1 MTRKEQG
8 EMGNGFEADGTWR
21 SPMWRGV
28 SKEGDELAGWGAGSE
43 YEASVADDE
52 EIRRA
57 VHEMRKVSD
66 DIEDFFGDAK
76 NDHGHEPVYAAYRR
90 YERVAND
97 LNKRVLGEVSAWFR
111 KAHEQKALVLA
122 LATSGVDTESEMV
135 EVLEI
140 VLMELDGTVAYHQK
154 LRPEYAFGGEVAGT
168 KIHGHTVKSLHSEP
182 TFTEAYPSFV
192 RALEGRR
199 VIAYNAPWV
208 ARVLELECERA
219 YKPNPLEGMGLDA
232 CVMAH
237 RSRFAGQYMVSTGEY
252 KSLPLGSP
260 DSTPLGVARTV
271 CDVVEAYRRAEDYY
285 SVPETPYD
293 PWERGDWEFRAHK
306 FGWKDANKPA
316 DYETD
321 SERDARHE
329 REYREAEEKRKARV
343 AELVAGG
350 MPKEEAERTAL
361 DEAWED
367 IPF

>member
-1 MTRKEQG
+1 MTREKQG
-8 EMGNGFEADGTWR
+8 DMGNGFDEDGTWR
-21 SPMWRGV
+21 SPRWRGCAL
-28 SKEGDELAGWGAGSE
+28 EDEALAGWGAGSE
-43 YEASVADDE
+43 YETRVADDA

-66 DIEDFFGDAK
+66 DIYELFRGEQTDDGRNAMD
-76 NDHGHEPVYAAYRR
+76 AAYRR
-90 YERVAND
+90 YERVAEN
-97 LNKRVLGEVSAWFR
+97 LNRRVLGEVSAWFR

-154 LRPEYAFGGEVAGT
+154 LRPQFAFGGEIAGT
-168 KIHGHTVKSLHSEP
+168 EIHGHTVKSLAHEP
-182 TFTEAYPSFV
+182 TFAEAYAGFV
-192 RALEGRR
+192 SALEGRR

-208 ARVLELECERA
+208 ARVLELECERNF
-219 YKPNPLEGMGLDA
+219 KPNPLEGVGLDA

-237 RSRFAGQYMVSTGEY
+237 RSRFAGQYMVSTSEY

-260 DSTPLGVARTV
+260 DSTPMGVARTM
-271 CDVVEAYRRAEDYY
+271 CDVVEAYRTENYY
-285 SVPETPYD
+285 RGPETPYD
-293 PWERGDWEFRAHK
+293 PWERGDWEFRVHK
-306 FGWKDANKPA
+306 FGWKDKNKPE

-329 REYREAEEKRKARV
+329 REHRETEEKREARV

-350 MPKEEAERTAL
+350 MSKEEAEQMAF